1 MKSNLLNYFFRLLKK
16 GAFIKFL
23 TTFQIVS
30 AAPADTTIRVLSVS
44 EFMEIVKNY
53 HPVAK
58 QAQLILEQ
66 AKAKLLIARGGWD
79 PDLYSNYKNKTY
91 DGANYYSYFESK
103 ISVPVWYGIEVNT
116 GYDLVNGQ
124 NINVENKLPSNGLG
138 YLGISVSLLKNVLLD
153 KQRATLKQAL
163 IFREASEQQRLVI
176 LNDLLYNALKTYYDW
191 SYSYN
196 EYLIYKEAVRIATI
210 RYNATIQGVI

>member
-23 TTFQIVS
+23 ATFQIVS
-30 AAPADTTIRVLSVS
+30 AAPADTTLRVLSVS

-103 ISVPVWYGIEVNT
+103 ISPIWHNY
-116 GYDLVNGQ
+116 L
-124 NINVENKLPSNGLG
+124 SND
-138 YLGISVSLLKNVLLD
+138 YWLGIFHAAILSK
-153 KQRATLKQAL
+153 ATPCYS
-163 IFREASEQQRLVI
+163 R
-176 LNDLLYNALKTYYDW
+176 
-191 SYSYN
+191 YSYN
-196 EYLIYKEAVRIATI
+196 SGSRSIAQCGWLPC
-210 RYNATIQGVI
+210 IQLPGQQFP